1 MASSCHKRKK
11 ETLSQTFQKGQKRGL
26 EGVSVKNEIKEEKI
40 SLHCSSRA
48 SWDADLGTIVCQ
60 CNAHRGY
67 SKLLNR
73 DFISS
78 SVILFSC
85 CSIRASVSSSS
96 CKANSYAEPMGK
108 TLLCSSC
115 AGSALPP
122 AKDLRWVGLMGAWAG
137 SRTTVSAKGSGAV
150 RCAVNATTL
159 APAPMSPHL
168 SLHVQLLALL
178 NPETSI

>member
-1 MASSCHKRKK
+1 VASSCHKRKK

-26 EGVSVKNEIKEEKI
+26 EGVTVKNEIKEEKI

-48 SWDADLGTIVCQ
+48 SCDADLCTSVCQ
-60 CNAHRGY
+60 RDAHRDY

-78 SVILFSC
+78 SVTLFSC
-85 CSIRASVSSSS
+85 CSISAIVSSSS
-96 CKANSYAEPMGK
+96 CRANSYAEPIGK
-108 TLLCSSC
+108 TLLLTSIC

-122 AKDLRWVGLMGAWAG
+122 AKDLRGVGLTGAWAG
-137 SRTTVSAKGSGAV
+137 NRTTVSAKGNGAV

-168 SLHVQLLALL
+168 SLQ
-178 NPETSI
+178 